1 MKRDYKQYQQEV
13 TDDIATVLK
22 DAGCQPILF
31 VGSGFSK
38 RYAGAPNWE
47 ELLRKLA
54 ENCPQID
61 KDYAYYKQTYGDPMK
76 IGSVFADA
84 YREWAWDKGKSK
96 FPAEYFTEK
105 FPPDIFLK
113 HTVAE
118 LLKEAGSTKGSFGSA
133 VLNDEIT
140 ALRAMSPHAI
150 VTTNYDELIEPLF
163 PEYERVIGQ
172 KILRQPYLSIGEI
185 FKIHGCVSEPTSL
198 VLTKEDYETFN
209 TDKKYLSA
217 KLLTY
222 FAEHPLVFV
231 GYSATDPNIK
241 SVLYDVDRMIRANF
255 QLIPNIYI
263 LEWSPDITDASYPA
277 HDRVLSVG
285 EDREIRIKSI
295 SAASFEWVFKALGTG
310 GSLDKVNMKLLRA
323 LMARTVDLVRKDVP
337 TKRIEV
343 DFQTLEHKMATGESI
358 ATLLGI
364 TSLDHASKVNATF
377 PYTLTQVAE
386 ELGYGYWSR
395 ANQHIDEV
403 KRQTGFDIKGSDNSY
418 HITMK
423 TGKKSWTN
431 KYSQAVVDLLGKV
444 AQGQPYS
451 LAADCQISNPTTTK
465 TFAAKK

>member
-241 SVLYDVDRMIRANF
+241 SVLYDVDRMIRATF

-418 HITMK
+418 HIAMK

>member
-1 MKRDYKQYQQEV
+1 MQRDYKRYQEEV
-13 TDDIATVLK
+13 TEDIATVLR

-31 VGSGFSK
+31 IGSGFSK
-38 RYAGAPNWE
+38 RYAGAPRWE

-54 ENCPQID
+54 EICPNID

-84 YREWAWDKGKSK
+84 YREWAWDAGKSK
-96 FPAEYFTEK
+96 FPVEYFSEK

-113 HTVAE
+113 HTVTE
-118 LLKEAGSTKGSFGSA
+118 LLKGMGPTKGSYGSA
-133 VLNDEIT
+133 ILDGEIA
-140 ALRAMSPHAI
+140 ALQAMSPHAI
-150 VTTNYDELIEPLF
+150 VTTNYDELLEPLF
-163 PEYERVIGQ
+163 PDYERVIGQ
-172 KILRQPYLSIGEI
+172 KILRHPYLSIGEI
-185 FKIHGCVSEPTSL
+185 FKIHGCVSEPTSI
-198 VLTKEDYETFN
+198 VLTKEDYDSFN

-241 SVLYDVDRMIRANF
+241 SVLYDVDRMIRADF

-263 LEWSPDITDASYPA
+263 LEWSPDISEASYPA

-285 EDREIRIKSI
+285 DDREIRIKSI
-295 SAASFEWVFKALGTG
+295 SVSSFEWVFKAFGAG
-310 GSLDKVNMKLLRA
+310 GSLEKVNMKLLRG
-323 LMARTVDLVRKDVP
+323 LMARTVDLIRKDVP

-343 DFQTLEHKMATGESI
+343 DFQTLDHMMATGDSV

-386 ELGYGYWSR
+386 ELGYEYWSR

-431 KYSQAVVDLLGKV
+431 KYSQAVVDLLAKV
-444 AQGQPYS
+444 AKGEAYT
-451 LAADCQISNPTTTK
+451 LAADCQVSSAP
-465 TFAAKK
+465 AAKARPH

>member
-1 MKRDYKQYQQEV
+1 MQRDYKQYQQEV
-13 TDDIATVLK
+13 TEDIATVLR

-38 RYAGAPNWE
+38 RYAGAPTWE

-54 ENCPQID
+54 ETCPRID
-61 KDYAYYKQTYGDPMK
+61 KDYAYYKQTYSDPTK

-84 YREWAWDKGKSK
+84 YREWAWGSGKSQ
-96 FPAEYFTEK
+96 FPAEYFSEK

-113 HTVAE
+113 HTVAK
-118 LLKEAGSTKGSFGSA
+118 LLKGLGPTKGSYGSA
-133 VLNDEIT
+133 ELDGEIS
-140 ALRAMSPHAI
+140 ALQAMSPHAV
-150 VTTNYDELIEPLF
+150 VTTDYDELLEPLF
-163 PEYERVIGQ
+163 PDYQRVIGQ
-172 KILRQPYLSIGEI
+172 QILRHPYLSIGEI
-185 FKIHGCVSEPTSL
+185 FKIHGCVSEPMSI
-198 VLTKEDYETFN
+198 VLTKEDYDIFN
-209 TDKKYLSA
+209 NDKKYLSA

-241 SVLYDVDRMIRANF
+241 SVLFDVDRMMRANF
-255 QLIPNIYI
+255 QLVPNIYI
-263 LEWSPDITDASYPA
+263 LEWSPDINSSSYPA

-285 EDREIRIKSI
+285 DDREIRIKSI
-295 SAASFEWVFKALGTG
+295 TASSFEWVFKAFGAG
-310 GSLDKVNMKLLRA
+310 GSLEKVNMKLLRG

-343 DFQTLEHKMATGESI
+343 NFETLEHMMASGSSV

-386 ELGYGYWSR
+386 AMGYQYWSR
-395 ANQHIDEV
+395 ANQHIETV

-431 KYSQAVVDLLGKV
+431 KYSQALVDLLTKV
-444 AQGQPYS
+444 AEGKAYK
-451 LAADCQISNPTTTK
+451 LAADCQVSGLTTG
-465 TFAAKK
+465 KK